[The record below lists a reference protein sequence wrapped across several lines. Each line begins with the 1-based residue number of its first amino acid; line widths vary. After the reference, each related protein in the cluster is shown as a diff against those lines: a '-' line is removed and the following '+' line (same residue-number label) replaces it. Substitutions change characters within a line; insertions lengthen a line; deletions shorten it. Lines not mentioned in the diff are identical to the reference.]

1 MRSFDRSMGSRSFYK
16 HGSNGEFMHF
26 KALLLSLF
34 AGLFLS
40 PAQPNDPTC
49 PSKPQTTQNAVDWR
63 AVVQQSAMF
72 TGIQHAFRFGTEPG
86 TRSAMN
92 GPFWKG
98 YIDSIDNLHGWS
110 DGDQFYVNY
119 VGHPIQGAVSGFI
132 YLQND
137 PQARLIRFGRDPRYW
152 RSRLKAMGVAWAY
165 STWFEIGP
173 VSEASLGNIQSR
185 RPRQGF
191 VDHVLT
197 PMIGTGWLNP
207 SRSFSNALR
216 FKAPWYR
223 DSLGGILDG
232 YRPPLVMEPEA
243 RRAFPSAAPVAV
255 TALPYWAR
263 FEGTQC
269 AGAGGQAA
277 FRLSPS
283 WQPVGQL
290 NGCQLRDQAPNVSAD
305 SLTYAIGPRWV
316 PAAERPVSPFAQVLV
331 GGNKVPRHEADP
343 VRERLLQAEARQLGR
358 EMPPLEPY
366 SKTEYSHAF
375 VLAAGTGVDIRL
387 NSAFAFRLA
396 SVEYARSWAAKSY
409 SQGLQLS
416 TGVILRMGTWC
427 FILNTVPLAG
437 RSFNGRTADSDS
449 AYRGSNPCLPATL
462 QINLGPRDSFRSPNA
477 LSSVED
483 TMGPSR
489 QDASRA

>member
-1 MRSFDRSMGSRSFYK
+1 MGSRSFYK

-40 PAQPNDPTC
+40 PAQPNDPPC

-86 TRSAMN
+86 TRSAMK

-137 PQARLIRFGRDPRYW
+137 PQARLMRIGRDPRYW
-152 RSRLKAMGVAWAY
+152 RSRLKAMGVAWVY

-185 RPRQGF
+185 RPQQGF
-191 VDHVLT
+191 VDHVVT
-197 PMIGTGWLNP
+197 PMIGTGWLVAEDFLDEKLILPFERRFENKWARMMMRSWLNP

-223 DSLGGILDG
+223 DSRGGILLRH
-232 YRPPLVMEPEA
+232 YRAPHVMEPEA
-243 RRAFPSAAPVAV
+243 RRAFPSAAPVEV
-255 TALPYWAR
+255 TVLPYWAR

-269 AGAGGQAA
+269 AGAGGQTAI
-277 FRLSPS
+277 RLSPS
-283 WQPVGQL
+283 WQLVGQL

-316 PAAERPVSPFAQVLV
+316 PAAERRFSPFAQVLV
-331 GGNKVPRHEADP
+331 GGNKVTRYETDP
-343 VRERLLQAEARQLGR
+343 VRERLLQAEAKQLGR
-358 EMPPLEPY
+358 EMPPPESY

-375 VLAAGTGVDIRL
+375 ALAAGAGVDIRL

-416 TGVILRMGTWC
+416 TGVILRMGTW
-427 FILNTVPLAG
+427 
-437 RSFNGRTADSDS
+437 
-449 AYRGSNPCLPATL
+449 
-462 QINLGPRDSFRSPNA
+462 
-477 LSSVED
+477 
-483 TMGPSR
+483 
-489 QDASRA
+489 